1 MWKITK
7 AAPRHGRGYRQNMTP
22 TTGNG
27 FSHIRRLLRQR
38 DGSVA
43 GRVAATLAAIA
54 ERDPLLHAYVAV
66 SREAALRDAL
76 AGDRLIA
83 ELGAGAWRDRPLLG
97 ITVSI
102 KDLIQTAELPTRRG
116 SLLPNSRP
124 RADAPLVARLRAAG
138 AVIIGKTATSEYG
151 WCGSTRSRLGPAT
164 RNPWDARRS
173 AGGSSGGAAAA
184 VAAGL
189 CDAAIGTD
197 GAGSIRIPAA
207 FCGVVGFKPSFG
219 AVPYVPP
226 CADRLA
232 HAGPITACVADA
244 AEILAVIAGAHPAD
258 PDSLSAA
265 AMGHAART
273 RAEAAAGRALRIA
286 WLELPEMDAALRR
299 ACAGVPDAL
308 SALGHKVDRIEVPF
322 RDPGPALVDLLAA
335 AEAAAT
341 PPEAEESAD
350 AGRLAVVRYGRTVSG
365 ADVQR
370 AEEVRLALRIRL
382 LEVMDDYDLLS
393 VPTVPIE
400 PFGVEEIGPP
410 WAADPEDL
418 AWIAWTPATYPFNAT
433 GQPAV
438 SIPVRSGGGPPAG
451 VQLVGR
457 LGEDALVLS
466 AAQALERELGGPGPL
481 AYPSAAASDPAA
493 G

>member
-1 MWKITK
+1 MASCKV
-7 AAPRHGRGYRQNMTP
+7 AATLTRFNVTDTELTSLTAIEAAALIAGGDLTSEAYVGSCLDRIAAIDDDVRAFVHLDPDAALTQAQA
-22 TTGNG
+22 
-27 FSHIRRLLRQR
+27 LDQRQR
-38 DGSVA
+38 DGEPLGVLHGVPVA
-43 GRVAATLAAIA
+43 
-54 ERDPLLHAYVAV
+54 
-66 SREAALRDAL
+66 
-76 AGDRLIA
+76 
-83 ELGAGAWRDRPLLG
+83 
-97 ITVSI
+97 I
-102 KDLIQTAELPTRRG
+102 KDIFDTADYPTECG
-116 SLLPNSRP
+116 SPVLKGRRP
-124 RADAPLVARLRAAG
+124 REDAAAVARLRAAG